1 MANDLQ
7 SVQYIVYFIILAIG
21 VGVQWG
27 IMSAFKSAI
36 QREVNMLRQETKEEI
51 AELKRRTTTVEEKL
65 PQIAISLGRIEST
78 LQSHMATSDN
88 NFKRVFDRFDSYDES
103 IRHFY
108 KDYDLKRKDNEH
120 N

>member
-65 PQIAISLGRIEST
+65 PQISIALGRIESA
-78 LQSHMATSDN
+78 LQSHGNDL
-88 NFKRVFDRFDSYDES
+88 KRIFDKVDSYDES